1 MAALS
6 PLALGALYTL
16 CPRCLNL
23 LCLHGGRKDFC
34 DFGRPVPGSQPG
46 DLLGGQCPFSGPLHS
61 HDIKFSDESW
71 GQEAPMTLGLS
82 KTHGIFF
89 WKGHFN
95 KAVCLWV
102 TPRFLW
108 GDRGL
113 ISMLDK

>member
-1 MAALS
+1 MVEGKTS
-6 PLALGALYTL
+6 VTLAGQSLGPSLGI
-16 CPRCLNL
+16 PE
-23 LCLHGGRKDFC
+23 K
-34 DFGRPVPGSQPG
+34 
-46 DLLGGQCPFSGPLHS
+46 GGQCPFSGPLHS